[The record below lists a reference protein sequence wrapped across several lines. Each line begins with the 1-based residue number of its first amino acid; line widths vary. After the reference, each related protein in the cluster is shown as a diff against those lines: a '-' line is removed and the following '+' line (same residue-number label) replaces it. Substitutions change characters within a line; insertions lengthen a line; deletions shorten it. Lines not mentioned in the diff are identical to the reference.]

1 MSPRLQA
8 EAELG
13 DVQQQLSETEA
24 NYNSAAMARNKLE
37 EEVKTLHVDL
47 DEMLNEARTSEEK
60 AKRAMIDA
68 ARWEPDGM
76 DAGT

>member
-1 MSPRLQA
+1 
-8 EAELG
+8 
-13 DVQQQLSETEA
+13 
-24 NYNSAAMARNKLE
+24 MARNKLE

-68 ARWEPDGM
+68 AR
-76 DAGT
+76 